1 MSPGHAPEPS
11 VCFVG
16 PANLPVLVRE
26 YAHHGIGGMQVQQTL
41 LARALVKRGWEVS
54 MVVSDYGQPDG
65 ATWDGIT
72 TFRTYKAKAGIP
84 GFRFIHPRW
93 TSTWAALKRAD
104 ADIYYVSGCSFL
116 VGLTA
121 MFARRYGRGFV
132 YRVASSTDCDPKT
145 IRLKYWRDR
154 KLFSYGLARADAVLA
169 QTEEQQHMLL
179 TRYARTSRLAS
190 PLQDPPGKSDPLEA
204 RETDVLWIGALR
216 PLKRPKLLIEL
227 ARRLPQLKFTIA
239 GGPSP
244 DDPTLF
250 DQIRQ
255 QAAQLPN
262 VKFLG
267 SVPYHDVRA
276 LYESARVLVS
286 TSEIEGF
293 PNTYLQAW
301 AHGAPVVAFLDPGK
315 MISGHRIGHAV
326 ASIEEMA
333 GAVQALLADP
343 VEWAAMSARCRE
355 FSIAHSDENAKL
367 QPYLETLRGLDQSAS
382 HDWNISTLQS

>member
-1 MSPGHAPEPS
+1 MRPGHAPEPS

-41 LARALVKRGWEVS
+41 LARALVKRGWDVS

-65 ATWDGIT
+65 ATWDGIK
-72 TFRTYKAKAGIP
+72 TFRTHKEGAGLP

-104 ADIYYVSGCSFL
+104 ADVYYVSGCSFL
-116 VGLTA
+116 VGLVA

-154 KLFSYGLARADAVLA
+154 KLFSYGLARADVVLA
-169 QTEEQQHMLL
+169 QTAEQQQMLL
-179 TRYARTSRLAS
+179 TRYARTSRIAS
-190 PLQDPPGKSDPLEA
+190 PLQDPPGRSDPLDA
-204 RETDVLWIGALR
+204 RTTDVVWIGALR
-216 PLKRPKLLIEL
+216 PLKRPQLLIEL
-227 ARRLPQLKFTIA
+227 ARRLPQLSFTMA
-239 GGPSP
+239 GGPSS
-244 DDPTLF
+244 DDPGLY
-250 DQIRQ
+250 DKIRQ

-262 VKFLG
+262 VTFMG
-267 SVPYHDVRA
+267 PVPYHDVRA

-293 PNTYLQAW
+293 PNIYLQAW
-301 AHGAPVVAFLDPGK
+301 ANGAPVIAFLDPGK
-315 MISGHRIGHAV
+315 MIADHRIGHAV
-326 ASIEEMA
+326 GSMDEMA
-333 GAVQALLADP
+333 SAVTSLLASPGD
-343 VEWAAMSARCRE
+343 WSAMSARCRE
-355 FSIAHSDENAKL
+355 FSIAHADENTKL
-367 QPYLETLRGLDQSAS
+367 QTYLETLRAVAGKSSHGLEKAAQL
-382 HDWNISTLQS
+382 T